1 MEIYRSPM
9 EKILKQ
15 EENNT
20 VITNPDERGKT
31 FVRKVVFKYSW
42 WREKIK
48 RLFGRHRQEETKNK

>member
-20 VITNPDERGKT
+20 VITNPQEPENVLAKDRLPLCLLAGKNQPPPGAEP
-31 FVRKVVFKYSW
+31 V
-42 WREKIK
+42 I
-48 RLFGRHRQEETKNK
+48 